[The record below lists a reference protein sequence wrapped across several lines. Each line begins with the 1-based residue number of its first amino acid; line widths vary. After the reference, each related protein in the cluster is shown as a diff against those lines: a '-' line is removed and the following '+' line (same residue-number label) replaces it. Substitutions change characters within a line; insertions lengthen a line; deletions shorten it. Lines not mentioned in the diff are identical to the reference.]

1 MTEHSMTKA
10 HWPHTESSSWSNKT
24 RRHILYSARS
34 VVLRRRP
41 APVGGLPTELWVKIR
56 RSSVRRTPH
65 IFRQEAACEATAV
78 SAATFEVHLRGR
90 HRTKLVKCDKCRCMV
105 GTPNKNAFSEV
116 PSPSRKG
123 EGLLLLLLSPPRTLW
138 VRTYQR

>member
-10 HWPHTESSSWSNKT
+10 HWPHTESSSWRNKT
-24 RRHILYSARS
+24 RRHILYSVRS
-34 VVLRRRP
+34 VVMTGRP
-41 APVGGLPTELWVKIR
+41 APVGRPANGTEGEKIR

-105 GTPNKNAFSEV
+105 RAPNKNAF
-116 PSPSRKG
+116 PKC
-123 EGLLLLLLSPPRTLW
+123 LLHHRSGKTSSSSSPPRTLW
-138 VRTYQR
+138 VRAYQR